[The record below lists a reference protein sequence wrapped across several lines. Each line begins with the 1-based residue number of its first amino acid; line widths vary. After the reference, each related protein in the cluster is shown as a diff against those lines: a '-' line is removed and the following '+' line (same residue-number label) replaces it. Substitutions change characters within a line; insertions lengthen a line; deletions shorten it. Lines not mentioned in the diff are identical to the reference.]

1 MVFVNAMVR
10 GMVFDM
16 FMVRGFG
23 LREDLMGIEVVLKV
37 TLLLFFDRDMKD
49 VGLDRLEIGREGICY
64 KEIIIYIS
72 RLLLNIIIFI

>member
-64 KEIIIYIS
+64 KEIIMYI
-72 RLLLNIIIFI
+72 

>member
-1 MVFVNAMVR
+1 MVR

-64 KEIIIYIS
+64 KEIIMYI
-72 RLLLNIIIFI
+72 

>member
-1 MVFVNAMVR
+1 MVFVNVMVR

-64 KEIIIYIS
+64 KEIIMY
-72 RLLLNIIIFI
+72 R

>member
-23 LREDLMGIEVVLKV
+23 LREDLIGIEVVLKV

-64 KEIIIYIS
+64 KEIIMYI
-72 RLLLNIIIFI
+72 

>member
-64 KEIIIYIS
+64 KEIIMY
-72 RLLLNIIIFI
+72 R

>member
-64 KEIIIYIS
+64 KEIIIY

>member
-10 GMVFDM
+10 GIVFDM

-64 KEIIIYIS
+64 KEIIMY
-72 RLLLNIIIFI
+72 R

>member
-23 LREDLMGIEVVLKV
+23 LREDLTGIEVVLKV

-64 KEIIIYIS
+64 KEIIMYI
-72 RLLLNIIIFI
+72 

>member
-23 LREDLMGIEVVLKV
+23 LREDLTGIEVVLKV

-64 KEIIIYIS
+64 KEIIMY
-72 RLLLNIIIFI
+72 R

>member
-49 VGLDRLEIGREGICY
+49 VGLD
-64 KEIIIYIS
+64 
-72 RLLLNIIIFI
+72 

>member
-49 VGLDRLEIGREGICY
+49 VGLDRLEIGREGICN
-64 KEIIIYIS
+64 KEIIMY
-72 RLLLNIIIFI
+72 R